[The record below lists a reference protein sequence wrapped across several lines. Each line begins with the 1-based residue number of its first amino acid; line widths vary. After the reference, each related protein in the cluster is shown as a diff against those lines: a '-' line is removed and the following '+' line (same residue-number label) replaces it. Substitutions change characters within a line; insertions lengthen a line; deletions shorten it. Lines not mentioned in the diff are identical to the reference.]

1 MRLKASL
8 LIDNSLIFDD
18 EILNVGIMIKQK
30 NEILN
35 NNDENTFL

>member
-8 LIDNSLIFDD
+8 LRDNSLIFDD

-30 NEILN
+30 NEIFN